1 MYHLEYFVSYS
12 KMESKMSD
20 FDLETGE
27 TEGIRQNSMLE
38 ILETKLRSENQV
50 FK

>member
-1 MYHLEYFVSYS
+1 
-12 KMESKMSD
+12 MESKMSD
-20 FDLETGE
+20 FDFEAGE
-27 TEGIRQNSMLE
+27 SEGLRQNSMLE